1 MSIMIISILLTL
13 SIAFIGFS
21 ITLMSKCI
29 KTANQGIK
37 EGNKKL
43 LKRGNK
49 MVYWSLINVIGLA
62 IPIIFLIIDILN
74 FINQNQISILT
85 YISGILIICFFI
97 SFLTLLMFY
106 IIYPVK

>member
-1 MSIMIISILLTL
+1 
-13 SIAFIGFS
+13 
-21 ITLMSKCI
+21 MSKCI

>member
-1 MSIMIISILLTL
+1 MIISILLTL